1 MMKLTTYLIPTTF
14 GSRVAMEYRIV
25 ICKRDMRTRFCKRN
39 EKYIIDTDVLNN
51 LIDKYDLIV
60 KDERLITKN
69 GKQAYVFSRAL
80 KSEVLN
86 YI

>member
-1 MMKLTTYLIPTTF
+1 MTKLTTYLIPTVF
-14 GSRVAMEYRIV
+14 GSRVTMEYRIV

-39 EKYIIDTDVLNN
+39 EKYVIDTDVLNN
-51 LIDKYDLIV
+51 LIDKYNLIV
-60 KDERLITKN
+60 KDERLITRN

>member
-1 MMKLTTYLIPTTF
+1 MMKLTTYLIPAVF
-14 GSRVAMEYRIV
+14 GSRVTMEYRI
-25 ICKRDMRTRFCKRN
+25 ITRKRDMRTKFCKKN

-51 LIDKYDLIV
+51 LVNKYNLII
-60 KDERLITKN
+60 KDERLIARN
-69 GKQAYVFSRAL
+69 GKQAYAFSRVL

>member
-1 MMKLTTYLIPTTF
+1 MTTYLIPTIF
-14 GSRVAMEYRIV
+14 GSRIAMEYRI
-25 ICKRDMRTRFCKRN
+25 ITRKRDMRTRFCKRN

-51 LIDKYDLIV
+51 LVNKYNLIV
-60 KDERLITKN
+60 KDERLITRN

>member
-1 MMKLTTYLIPTTF
+1 MMKLTTYLIPTVF
-14 GSRVAMEYRIV
+14 GSRVTMEYRII
-25 ICKRDMRTRFCKRN
+25 ICKRDMRTRFCKKN

-51 LIDKYDLIV
+51 LIDKYNLIV
-60 KDERLITKN
+60 KNERLITRN

>member
-1 MMKLTTYLIPTTF
+1 MTTYLIPTIF
-14 GSRVAMEYRIV
+14 GSRIAMEYRI
-25 ICKRDMRTRFCKRN
+25 ITRKRDMRTRFCKKN

-51 LIDKYDLIV
+51 LVNKYNLIV
-60 KDERLITKN
+60 KDERLITRN
-69 GKQAYVFSRAL
+69 GKQAYAFSRAL

>member
-1 MMKLTTYLIPTTF
+1 MMKLTTYLIPTVF
-14 GSRVAMEYRIV
+14 GSRVAMENRIV
-25 ICKRDMRTRFCKRN
+25 ICKRDMRTRFCKKN

-51 LIDKYDLIV
+51 LVNKYNLII
-60 KDERLITKN
+60 KDERLIARN
-69 GKQAYVFSRAL
+69 GKQAYAFSRVL